1 MAIEIKETLTVQ
13 APIERVWAFFMDPH
27 SVAACMPG
35 AELKEVVD
43 EKTFLGGV
51 KVKVGAITTNYSGKV
66 AFTNVDDAAH
76 TVEMLAEGTETGGGT
91 AKGTM
96 SSRLTR
102 AADGGTEIVVEASID
117 LTGRIMQVGRGMI
130 QGVSHQLFQQFSACV
145 TERLE
150 APEGTA
156 EEAFEHTAD
165 QPINIIV
172 VVLKT
177 IWAAITGFFRRLF
190 GGGRD
195 AG

>member
-1 MAIEIKETLTVQ
+1 VAIEVKETLTVQ
-13 APIERVWAFFMDPH
+13 APIARVWAFFMDPYK
-27 SVAACMPG
+27 VAACMPG

-43 EKTFLGGV
+43 DSTFLGGV
-51 KVKVGAITTNYSGKV
+51 NVKVGAITTSYSGKV
-66 AFTNVDDAAH
+66 AFTNVDETAH
-76 TVEMLAEGTETGGGT
+76 SIEMVAEGTETGGGT

-96 SSRLTR
+96 SSRLMATD
-102 AADGGTEIVVEASID
+102 AGTEIVVEASID

-150 APEGTA
+150 APEDADET
-156 EEAFEHTAD
+156 AFEHNAD
-165 QPINIIV
+165 QPINIV
-172 VVLKT
+172 VVVVKT
-177 IWAAITGFFRRLF
+177 VWAAISGFFRRLF